1 MDDISEKL
9 SALLNNPE
17 GLEGLKSMAESLLN
31 GEGTKE
37 KDQNSLQQ
45 SEIAGIM
52 KILNAL
58 KSTNDKSVD
67 LLLALK
73 PHLSHEKQAKLDTA
87 IKLLKIYSILPL
99 LKDTNIL
106 GDLF

>member
-37 KDQNSLQQ
+37 KDQSSLQQ

>member
-37 KDQNSLQQ
+37 KDQHSLQQ